1 MQATPLPLR
10 MTMNPATMTG
20 LEIMQAFAA
29 GKIPRAPISETIP
42 MDPDTV
48 EEGRVVFIATPD
60 KRHTNPLGGV
70 HGGFAAT
77 VLDSVTGCATHT
89 VLAAGESY
97 GTTDLNIKM
106 CRPLPFD
113 KAYRAE
119 GKVINRGRNLVI
131 SEGRIVDEEGKLYA
145 HATCTCMIVAPRA

>member
-1 MQATPLPLR
+1 MSPNALLGALR
-10 MTMNPATMTG
+10 
-20 LEIMQAFAA
+20 
-29 GKIPRAPISETIP
+29 
-42 MDPDTV
+42 
-48 EEGRVVFIATPD
+48 
-60 KRHTNPLGGV
+60 
-70 HGGFAAT
+70 
-77 VLDSVTGCATHT
+77 

-106 CRPLPFD
+106 CRPLTFD